1 MPNTKY
7 KFNPDSLSF
16 DRVKLDF
23 KALFLRFLAY
33 FTGSV
38 LVALLYWIIFA
49 AFFDSPKEKA
59 LKREIEQLDIQYD
72 LMHREMANVED
83 VLDGLQ
89 KTDDNLY
96 RTIFEAEPIPS
107 SLRDGGIGGVNRY
120 ETLEGYKN
128 SKLVVETA
136 ARLDRIR
143 KRVYVQ
149 SKSFDELIHMAR
161 NKEDMLESVPAI
173 IPISNKDLTR
183 TASGFGWR
191 IHPIYKISKFHYGM
205 DFTAPAGTDVYAT
218 GNGTVKSIIT
228 SQRGYGKHIVIDHG
242 YGYTSMYA
250 HLSGFNVRVG
260 QKVQRGDVIG
270 YVGNTGTSVANH
282 LHYEIK
288 LNGVN
293 VDPVNYYF
301 EDLSASEYERMIEI
315 ASKTGQSFD

>member
-96 RTIFEAEPIPS
+96 RTIFE
-107 SLRDGGIGGVNRY
+107 RR
-120 ETLEGYKN
+120 
-128 SKLVVETA
+128 
-136 ARLDRIR
+136 RR
-143 KRVYVQ
+143 KR
-149 SKSFDELIHMAR
+149 
-161 NKEDMLESVPAI
+161 
-173 IPISNKDLTR
+173 
-183 TASGFGWR
+183 
-191 IHPIYKISKFHYGM
+191 
-205 DFTAPAGTDVYAT
+205 
-218 GNGTVKSIIT
+218 
-228 SQRGYGKHIVIDHG
+228 
-242 YGYTSMYA
+242 
-250 HLSGFNVRVG
+250 
-260 QKVQRGDVIG
+260 
-270 YVGNTGTSVANH
+270 
-282 LHYEIK
+282 
-288 LNGVN
+288 
-293 VDPVNYYF
+293 
-301 EDLSASEYERMIEI
+301 
-315 ASKTGQSFD
+315 